1 MNGKG
6 DKTRPLSVDKQT
18 FNTNW
23 DAIFGKR
30 KKTIIE
36 QWKDI
41 CDTATIEQCNAF
53 IANLSVG
60 DQKDLAE
67 YISKNSLDFV

>member
-6 DKTRPLSVDKQT
+6 SSPRPFNVDKQT
-18 FNTNW
+18 FDTNW

-41 CDTATIEQCNAF
+41 CDSGTIEECNAF
-53 IANLSVG
+53 IANLSIG

-67 YISKNSLDFV
+67 HISKFSLDFL

>member
-6 DKTRPLSVDKQT
+6 DKARPLSVDKQV
-18 FNTNW
+18 FDDNW
-23 DAIFGKR
+23 DSIFGKR
-30 KKTIIE
+30 KKNVIE
-36 QWKDI
+36 QWKDM
-41 CDTATIEQCNAF
+41 CDKSSIEECNAF

-67 YISKNSLDFV
+67 YISKNSLDFI

>member
-6 DKTRPLSVDKQT
+6 DKARPLSVDKQT
-18 FNTNW
+18 FDTNW

-41 CDTATIEQCNAF
+41 CDIGTIEQCNAF

-67 YISKNSLDFV
+67 YINKNSLDFI

>member
-18 FNTNW
+18 FDTNW

-41 CDTATIEQCNAF
+41 CDIGTIEQCNAF

>member
-6 DKTRPLSVDKQT
+6 DKARPLSVDKQT
-18 FNTNW
+18 FDSNW

-41 CDTATIEQCNAF
+41 CDIGTIEQCNAF

>member
-1 MNGKG
+1 MGKG
-6 DKTRPLSVDKQT
+6 SKPRP
-18 FNTNW
+18 FNVESKEFRDNW
-23 DAIFGKR
+23 DAVFGKR
-30 KKTIIE
+30 KKNIIE

-41 CDTATIEQCNAF
+41 CDVGTIEQCNTF

-67 YISKNSLDFV
+67 YISKNSLDFI